1 MSARALATA
10 RSASERKIEAR
21 TGDYEI
27 RRDSTR
33 TRARELAVY
42 RPFRSFQTGGG
53 TTETTAL
60 RMSEGKRPNA
70 FRNRT

>member
-27 RRDSTR
+27 RHDSN
-33 TRARELAVY
+33 RARAHV
-42 RPFRSFQTGGG
+42 S
-53 TTETTAL
+53 
-60 RMSEGKRPNA
+60 
-70 FRNRT
+70 